1 MEDILFITAYK
12 DIGRMRWKHL
22 SRTNDEY
29 FSKFVSITKQ
39 IQHTL
44 IVFVEEDIH
53 QQLKTKY
60 TFSDNI
66 IFCDFP
72 KGELFYNNFLESQ
85 RQIIESREYQEK
97 IPMERKTV
105 PEHIYAEYNLI
116 NHSKI
121 NFVRQAKKLFSN
133 YSFYSWIDFGFGKV
147 LEDLPIKIPNINRLP
162 RRIIYHSLTP
172 IPETQISPND
182 MLSENRIF
190 LIGSSYIIPNELVE
204 IFENIYEKKIIELEK
219 EKVVDDDQNIV
230 YQIYMENKEIFA
242 LVGGGHWFSFYN
254 IIISLLN

>member
-12 DIGRMRWKHL
+12 DIGRSKWNN
-22 SRTNDEY
+22 SARTNDEY

-66 IFCDFP
+66 IFCDLP
-72 KGELFYNNFLESQ
+72 KEGLFYDRFLDSQ

-97 IPMERKTV
+97 IPGYRNDV

-204 IFENIYEKKIIELEK
+204 IFEKIYEKKIIELEK

-230 YQIYMENKEIFA
+230 YQIYMENKNLFI

-254 IIISLLN
+254 IINSLLQ